1 MDNYVNENG
10 HILRTSV
17 LVNGNNEAA
26 KEKFLKNLLFY
37 DNKII
42 DNKPDVEKINKTIF
56 KDFKNYYV
64 ISEKDMKM
72 IFNKC
77 IKLLKESSKYSNSSV
92 FEEKKYISFFTLASS
107 KISKIMR
114 NI

>member
-1 MDNYVNENG
+1 
-10 HILRTSV
+10 
-17 LVNGNNEAA
+17 
-26 KEKFLKNLLFY
+26 
-37 DNKII
+37 
-42 DNKPDVEKINKTIF
+42 
-56 KDFKNYYV
+56 
-64 ISEKDMKM
+64 M
-72 IFNKC
+72 IFNEY